1 MQKHKERKLRRFV
14 LPSNNNSGGIDQ
26 LIQRWASNRKVSKPG
41 SIPDAVA
48 RRCVLGKD
56 T

>member
-1 MQKHKERKLRRFV
+1 LT
-14 LPSNNNSGGIDQ
+14 
-26 LIQRWASNRKVSKPG
+26 
-41 SIPDAVA
+41 PDAVA

>member
-1 MQKHKERKLRRFV
+1 MSTTFLAKTFKF
-14 LPSNNNSGGIDQ
+14 
-26 LIQRWASNRKVSKPG
+26 IQTPY
-41 SIPDAVA
+41 SILTPNAVA

>member
-1 MQKHKERKLRRFV
+1 V
-14 LPSNNNSGGIDQ
+14 
-26 LIQRWASNRKVSKPG
+26 
-41 SIPDAVA
+41 

>member
-1 MQKHKERKLRRFV
+1 MQPGMALGCGVAQLLERLVIERLRNLCSV
-14 LPSNNNSGGIDQ
+14 
-26 LIQRWASNRKVSKPG
+26 
-41 SIPDAVA
+41 PDAVA

>member
-1 MQKHKERKLRRFV
+1 L
-14 LPSNNNSGGIDQ
+14 
-26 LIQRWASNRKVSKPG
+26 
-41 SIPDAVA
+41 IPDAVA